1 MKWGKPGDLTLS
13 KVLHVSSGFCYY
25 LAESSGMFNEAQRV
39 KSGWWE
45 DQPTIPKC
53 EIRAHHLISLSPAF
67 ASQTINNSNRGLV
80 GGPVAKTSAPDAG
93 GLCSIPDG
101 ETKIPHTSLHAET
114 KDPAGHYEDR
124 RSPCCS

>member
-25 LAESSGMFNEAQRV
+25 LTESSGMFNEAQRV
-39 KSGWWE
+39 KKWMVGR
-45 DQPTIPKC
+45 PTTIPKC

-80 GGPVAKTSAPDAG
+80 GGPVAKTSAPMQGACVRFLMG
-93 GLCSIPDG
+93 N
-101 ETKIPHTSLHAET
+101 
-114 KDPAGHYEDR
+114 
-124 RSPCCS
+124 